1 MTTIRATCPRCGGD
15 LYADVVQEFGAVP
28 LDVSIEGQHFD
39 YDAYWD
45 GNGGGSY
52 ITNVHCGDCD
62 YVVTNC
68 DHESDPLSDLLQELV
83 AEEAK
88 DA

>member
-1 MTTIRATCPRCGGD
+1 MTAIRATCPKCGGN

-28 LDVSIEGQHFD
+28 LDVNIEERYFD
-39 YDAYWD
+39 YDAAWD

-52 ITNVHCGDCD
+52 ITNVHCSNCG
-62 YVVTNC
+62 YMIPNC

-83 AEEAK
+83 AMEA
-88 DA
+88 